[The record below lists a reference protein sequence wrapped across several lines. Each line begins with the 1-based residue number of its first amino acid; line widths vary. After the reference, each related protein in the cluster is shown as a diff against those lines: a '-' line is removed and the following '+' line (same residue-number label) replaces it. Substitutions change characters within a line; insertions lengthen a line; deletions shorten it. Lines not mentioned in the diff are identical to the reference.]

1 MKPSELQELQQ
12 DDLKRAFRDVIA
24 TAAGKRVLFWVLEQ
38 CVIHGEAYTG
48 EDCSTNYNLG
58 RQGVGKRL
66 IHMLDGIDPKIYP
79 TLLLEV
85 ARMNEEQQQI
95 LKHTSEQEDSEDE
108 A

>member
-1 MKPSELQELQQ
+1 MKLSEMQELQQ

-24 TAAGKRVLFWVLEQ
+24 TAAGKRVLFWVMEQ
-38 CVIHGEAYTG
+38 CVIYGEAYTG
-48 EDCSTNYNLG
+48 DDNATNYNLG

-66 IHMLDGIDPKIYP
+66 IAMLDGIDPKIYP

-85 ARMNEEQQQI
+85 ARMNEEQQEI
-95 LKHTSEQEDSEDE
+95 LKRTSGQEDSEHE